1 MTVLE
6 SFEKLNDYFS
16 SKTSFTFEDNFR
28 DVIAISENDLLEK
41 ASLKCALEELEES
54 KILKSTEVGSKKIWV
69 LFKPLET
76 YEQQIEINYLLA
88 AGISSVINNV
98 CDIVG
103 NSSDKCDSKQITE
116 RDLQNLLVI
125 ASKASEESL
134 KENA

>member
-28 DVIAISENDLLEK
+28 DVISISENDLLEK
-41 ASLKCALEELEES
+41 ASLECALQELEES
-54 KILKSTEVGSKKIWV
+54 KILKSTEIQSKKIWV

-76 YEQQIEINYLLA
+76 FEQQIEVNYLLA

-103 NSSDKCDSKQITE
+103 NNSDKCDPKQLTE

-125 ASKASEESL
+125 ASKASEENI
-134 KENA
+134 KESA